1 MPDGTQGLGWVQ
13 VTQPSLFDERA
24 HARNS
29 DPATSHAA
37 ADSLSSDKIRRS
49 QLAVLGFL
57 KAFGPMTDTALVERY
72 ARSPRQ
78 SPSGLRTRRRELTTK
93 GLVYDTGK
101 RVVLDSGRKAIVWA
115 AK

>member
-1 MPDGTQGLGWVQ
+1 M
-13 VTQPSLFDERA
+13 TQPSLFDERA

-57 KAFGPMTDTALVERY
+57 KAHGPMTDTGLVERY
-72 ARSPRQ
+72 HQTPMQ
-78 SPSGLRTRRRELTTK
+78 SPSGLRTRRRELTDK
-93 GLVYDTGK
+93 GLVYDTGE
-101 RVVLDSGRKAIVWA
+101 RVVLDSGRKSIVWA
-115 AK
+115 AR

>member
-1 MPDGTQGLGWVQ
+1 M
-13 VTQPSLFDERA
+13 TQPSLFDERA